1 MHNQGL
7 LAISSFEAISVF
19 ALLLIYFG
27 LDRDRPA
34 RYFRLWIAGW
44 VGLTVWSL
52 LLIFSTS
59 IPGNISRLL
68 TLEIRLSATA
78 FFFAAVLELAGRRP
92 RPAVFYAA
100 FAAGFIALAIVES
113 QPAVPTADIR
123 WITALFQS
131 SLQIAAGWILW
142 RSLKPGAGYGGRLL
156 AAAFLLSGLHG
167 ADAAIWS
174 GQSIYLL
181 RVAFQDFL
189 NVTIGIGMAILVM
202 ETRHLRME
210 ELNEKL
216 RRLTLITAA
225 STQSMNVDQMLG
237 TVLHHLVESLNVS
250 RGLVRLVEGS
260 GDQAELVAR
269 FAIGFPEAYLLEHEK
284 LALRLPWVQEV
295 LREDRPSTVLSH
307 QEWVERTGKNGV
319 KLPGASLVVRLPG
332 PDSPLGWIVV
342 GSTEK
347 REFYPE
353 EVAFVRNVANLLGLT
368 IQSLRLFEQNA
379 TVQRQWVNTFNS
391 IHDPI
396 LVHDSEGRVVRVN
409 QALVARLGVEAESLE
424 GRRVS
429 GVLQQGAASWKKC
442 PYCERAAGNGND
454 TDVNLGGLVLASNSE
469 FHDAD
474 GRPLGTIH
482 VLQDVTERRRAEQ
495 RYQILVENIREG
507 VFIAT
512 PDNRF
517 IDFNQAFMTMLGY
530 EDRQELLR
538 VENIGDSLY
547 VNPSDRDRLMKLLQD
562 YNSVSN
568 FEFQIKR
575 KDGVIRTL
583 LESSFVTR
591 DSSGMI
597 TAYQGFVLDIT
608 ERKKVEQEIRR
619 RNRELLVLSAIGQ
632 TLNQRLAL
640 DEMLDR
646 ALRQVVELFG
656 VDVGGVYLLDR
667 ETRIVS
673 CAASHGLHSQS
684 ARNYSPTPMPAD
696 WIEHIRAVR
705 AGLLA
710 ERGVSLPSLFVDI
723 QRVEGLK
730 VLRTLVL
737 WSQSEPVGF
746 LSLGV
751 RSTKEFQREEENLL
765 TTVGNQ
771 IAIAIEKL
779 QLHEATREAY
789 EHLRRTQEQLLQSE
803 KMAAVGQLISGV
815 AHELNNPLTAILG
828 YGELLKSHQDLNS
841 QTAEYVGKICK
852 QAQRTHR
859 IVHNLLSFARQQKP
873 ERLPVGLNQ
882 ILEDTLALRE
892 YDFRAHAFHVHRDFA
907 TDLPEILADAHQL
920 QQVFLNILNNA
931 VDAVL
936 DVQGPGELW
945 LRTFHDPD
953 TRHLIVEIAD
963 NGPGIADISRIF
975 DPFYT
980 TKPVGKGTGLGL
992 SICYGIVSEHGG
1004 EISARNLYPRGA
1016 CFRIEFP
1023 APPAVEKR
1031 LGRSE
1036 LRGFTRHGRALFV
1049 DAEEAVLALE
1059 RDCVQPLLQK
1069 VEAVRTNQDAVAL
1082 LSVVEFDLVLAEWQA
1097 GGDFA
1102 GPKLYD
1108 WICRHKPDLAHHIV
1122 FIVPATT
1129 PPGAVPARI
1138 QRACLCLQKP
1148 LQRDALRNAVEYVLR
1163 ADNFSDLRR

>member
-1 MHNQGL
+1 MYNQGF
-7 LAISSFEAISVF
+7 LAIAFFEAISIF
-19 ALLLIYFG
+19 ALLLIYFS

-34 RYFRLWIAGW
+34 RYFRIWIAGW
-44 VGLTVWSL
+44 VALAAWSL

-59 IPGNISRLL
+59 IPGSIGRLL
-68 TLEIRLSATA
+68 TLETRFVSTWLL
-78 FFFAAVLELAGRRP
+78 FAAILELTGRQIRPTVLYVAFVAGS
-92 RPAVFYAA
+92 F
-100 FAAGFIALAIVES
+100 ALAIVEI
-113 QPAVPTADIR
+113 QPTVPTADLR
-123 WITALFQS
+123 WFTAVLQS
-131 SLQIAAGWILW
+131 SLFIAAGWVLW
-142 RSLKPGAGYGGRLL
+142 KSLKSGAGYGGRLL
-156 AAAFLLSGLHG
+156 AVTFLLSGLHG
-167 ADAAIWS
+167 VDAAVWRV
-174 GQSIYLL
+174 QPFFLL

-189 NVTIGIGMAILVM
+189 NVTLGIAMAILVM
-202 ETRHLRME
+202 ETRHFRME

-225 STQSMNVDQMLG
+225 STQSMNVNQMLG
-237 TVLHHLVESLNVS
+237 IVLHHLVESLNVT
-250 RGLVRLVEGS
+250 RGMIRLVEGS
-260 GDQAELVAR
+260 GDHAELVMR
-269 FAIGFPEAYLLEHEK
+269 SAIGFPDSYLIEHEK
-284 LALRLPWVQEV
+284 LSMRFPWVQEV
-295 LREDRPSTVLSH
+295 LREDRPSTVMSH
-307 QEWVERTGKNGV
+307 EDWVERTGKDGI
-319 KLPGASLVVRLPG
+319 KLPGSSLVVRLPG

-342 GSTEK
+342 GSKEQ

-353 EVAFVRNVANLLGLT
+353 EVSFVRNVANLLGLT
-368 IQSLRLFEQNA
+368 VQSLRLFEQNA

-396 LVHDSEGRVVRVN
+396 LVHDSEGRIVRAN
-409 QALVARLGVEAESLE
+409 QALGARLKADAGSLE

-429 GVLQQGAASWKKC
+429 DIFQKGAASWNKC
-442 PYCERAAGNGND
+442 PYCESAAGNGSE
-454 TDVNLGGLVLASNSE
+454 TDAYLGGLVLASNSE

-474 GRPLGTIH
+474 GRSLGTIH

-495 RYQILVENIREG
+495 RYQVLVENIREG

-512 PDNRF
+512 PDNRL
-517 IDFNQAFMTMLGY
+517 IDFNQAFMNMLGY
-530 EDRQELLR
+530 ETREELLR
-538 VENIGDSLY
+538 VENVGDTLY
-547 VNPSDRDRLMKLLQD
+547 VNPYDRDRLMKLLQD

-568 FEFQIKR
+568 FEFQIRR

-591 DSSGMI
+591 DLAGGI

-646 ALRQVVELFG
+646 ALRQAVELFG
-656 VDVGGVYLLDR
+656 VDVGAVYLLDR
-667 ETRIVS
+667 ETRVVS
-673 CAASHGLHSQS
+673 CAASHGLRSAS
-684 ARNYSPTPMPAD
+684 ARNYPPTPMPAD
-696 WIEHIRAVR
+696 WMEHIQAVR

-723 QRVEGLK
+723 QRAEGLK

-751 RSTKEFQREEENLL
+751 RSGKEFEREDENLL

-779 QLHEATREAY
+779 QLHEATHEAY

-828 YGELLKSHQDLNS
+828 YGELLKSHKDLS
-841 QTAEYVGKICK
+841 DQSAEYIGKICK

-873 ERLPVGLNQ
+873 ERLPVRLNQ

-892 YDFRAHAFHVHRDFA
+892 YDFRAHAFLVHRDFA
-907 TDLPEILADAHQL
+907 RELPEILADAHQL

-936 DVQGPGELW
+936 DAQGTGEVW
-945 LRTFHDPD
+945 LRTFHDPA
-953 TRHLIVEIAD
+953 TSHLVVEIAD
-963 NGPGIADISRIF
+963 NGPGIADISRVF

-1004 EISARNLYPRGA
+1004 EISARNLSPRGA

-1023 APPAVEKR
+1023 VSPAAR
-1031 LGRSE
+1031 DQLTRSD
-1036 LRGFTRHGRALFV
+1036 LRGSSRHGRALLI
-1049 DAEEAVLALE
+1049 DTEDSALDLE
-1059 RDCVQPLLQK
+1059 RECIQPLLQK
-1069 VEAVRTNQDAVAL
+1069 VEAVRTNQDAVSL
-1082 LSVVEFDLVLAEWQA
+1082 LSVVEFDLVLAEWQT

-1102 GPKLYD
+1102 GAKLYD
-1108 WICRHKPDLAHHIV
+1108 WICQHKPRLARHV
-1122 FIVPATT
+1122 VLIVPGTT
-1129 PPGAVPARI
+1129 PSAAIPARI
-1138 QRACLCLQKP
+1138 QQACLCLQKP
-1148 LQRDALRNAVEYVLR
+1148 LQQGALRTAVEHALR
-1163 ADNFSDLRR
+1163 AENFSELRR